1 MITRGRL
8 RAQSSGSSSRWATR
22 RRLVIAFGA
31 STLVA
36 PFAAFAQQQPAKISR
51 IGFLSPTSASGS
63 ALFLEQFQA
72 GLRDLDYV
80 AGKNVIVDYR
90 WADGNYERLSEL
102 AVQLAQSKAD
112 VIVAATSPAVQAL
125 QKATTAIPIVFAGVG
140 DPVGG
145 GFVASLSH
153 PGGNITGLSNIGIDV
168 SDKYLELLR
177 VAVPK
182 LSRVAV
188 LVNPG
193 HPAHPARLKKIE
205 NTAKTISISVSPARA
220 GTAKQIDA
228 AVGPMTQARAGA
240 LIVLPDP
247 YFRAQVRQIAEL
259 AMRNHLPTMFWSREF
274 AAAGGLMSYGQ
285 YDAENFRRVATYI
298 DKILKGA
305 KAGDL
310 PVQQATKLE
319 LVINLKTAKAI
330 GLTIPPEMVLRA
342 DKVIE

>member
-1 MITRGRL
+1 MP
-8 RAQSSGSSSRWATR
+8 
-22 RRLVIAFGA
+22 F
-31 STLVA
+31 VA
-36 PFAAFAQQQPAKISR
+36 PFASVAQNQAGKIWR
-51 IGFLSPTSASGS
+51 IGVLGDTPGPQWEA
-63 ALFLEQFQA
+63 FQQT
-72 GLRDLDYV
+72 LRSLDYIEGRSITVERRYSKGIV
-80 AGKNVIVDYR
+80 ARFSDF
-90 WADGNYERLSEL
+90 AAEL
-102 AVQLAQSKAD
+102 VHLPVD
-112 VIVAATSPAVQAL
+112 VIVTEGGAATQAAK
-125 QKATTAIPIVFAGVG
+125 KATSTIPIVMALVG
-140 DPVGG
+140 DPVGSG
-145 GFVASLSH
+145 LVASLAR

-205 NTAKTISISVSPARA
+205 NTAKTIGISVSPARA

-274 AAAGGLMSYGQ
+274 PAAGGLMSYGQ
-285 YDAENFRRVATYI
+285 YDAENFRRVASYI